1 MRILFDQGVPLPLQ
15 FTCSTVSGHSG
26 LRERFSTVLHFRRSS
41 ANASSGVRPCSCNQ
55 HPTTRPVRPT
65 PPQQCRKTAPSFPD
79 ATIDRQEDL
88 TQISCRLRHAEIRDR
103 KPIVCYGNV
112 RTKGFLGKN
121 RVVGNQFARFTQIDE
136 MSNADV
142 EEVVDLLTCFDGSLS
157 PGYSPARNL
166 CGTTQ

>member
-1 MRILFDQGVPLPLQ
+1 LDVTPPLRPGFDPVHLFRCFRD
-15 FTCSTVSGHSG
+15 SG
-26 LRERFSTVLHFRRSS
+26 LQERFSTVLHFRRSS

-136 MSNADV
+136 SRMRTSRKW
-142 EEVVDLLTCFDGSLS
+142 LTFLRALTGSLS